1 MKKNIAIL
9 FSLVVVICYSTIT
22 WAHSLWLVASNYHPK
37 VGEPIKVKIGWGHK
51 FPKDEII
58 EEGILEWIYAIDPE
72 GETVHLQKASSTQF
86 VLTPKLKGTYLVVAN
101 IKPCFFSNTTEGRK
115 WGTKKDL
122 KKVIKCTHYT
132 IEAKTVIIAGKK
144 DEGFSRQTGSLLEVI
159 PLESPQQLKQGDILP
174 LKVLFREKPLS
185 HVYLDATYD
194 GFSPEE
200 TSIDHK
206 TLKVFFVH
214 KTLVDKKGEAAIK
227 LFEKG
232 LWMVNVNHKIPYPDN
247 KECDEDFY
255 STILT
260 FEVK

>member
-1 MKKNIAIL
+1 MAIL
-9 FSLVVVICYSTIT
+9 FSLVVVICSSTIT
-22 WAHSLWLVASNYHPK
+22 WAHSLWLIASNYHPR
-37 VGEPIKVKIGWGHK
+37 VGEPVEVEIGWGHK

-58 EEGILEWIYAIDPE
+58 QEGILEQIYAIDPE
-72 GETVHLQKASSTQF
+72 GETVHLQKASPTQF
-86 VLTPKLKGTYLVVAN
+86 VLTPELKGTYLVVAN

-115 WGTKKDL
+115 RGTKKDL
-122 KKVIKCTHYT
+122 KKVIKCTHYS
-132 IEAKTVIIAGKK
+132 IEAKTVIIAEKK
-144 DEGFSRQTGSLLEVI
+144 DGGFSRQAGSLLEVI
-159 PLESPQQLKQGDILP
+159 PLESPQQLKEGDILP
-174 LKVLFREKPLS
+174 LKVLFRKKPLS

-200 TSIDHK
+200 TSIGHK
-206 TLKVFFVH
+206 TLKVAFAH
-214 KTLVDKKGEAAIK
+214 KTFVDKKGEAAIK